1 MPPQDFPFLSRRPVS
16 MFNSFHL
23 ARIAGIGIAVDWSLL
38 VVFLLLFVS
47 LGVGL
52 FPIWHP
58 DWSIGF
64 NLLMA
69 MVAALLFFASVLA
82 HELAHALVGRLRGV
96 PVERITLFIFGGV
109 AHLEREPPTW
119 RADLMISL
127 VGPLTSFLI
136 TGLSLVGVKFVARDL
151 PMDPAYPELFL
162 TSLGPGGTLL
172 LWLGQINLIIAI
184 FNLIPGFP
192 LDGGRVLR
200 ALLWG
205 ATGDLRR
212 ATRRAAQAGQVFS
225 WLLMAAGIAML
236 LNIRVPLLGAGL
248 INGMWVLMI
257 GWFLHTAALMS
268 YQRLLLGESLED
280 VPVSRVMQSRFES
293 VGGDTPI
300 SELVDQ
306 YLLPGGQRAYPVVEG
321 DGFVGLVCLP
331 DVRKIPRED
340 WPRVRVRDIMTPAAG
355 LSGVGPDTSAADA
368 MLTLGRQGVNQLPV
382 LEDGRV
388 RGLVS
393 RENILKLLSLY
404 GDPALA
410 Q

>member
-1 MPPQDFPFLSRRPVS
+1 
-16 MFNSFHL
+16 MFNSFNL

-38 VVFLLLFVS
+38 VVFLLVLAS

-58 DWSIGF
+58 DWGLGF

-69 MVAALLFFASVLA
+69 TVAALLFFASVLA
-82 HELAHALVGRLRGV
+82 HELAHALVGRARGV

-109 AHLEREPPTW
+109 AHLKREPPPW
-119 RADLMISL
+119 RADLLIAL

-136 TGLSLVGVKFVARDL
+136 TALSLYGVKLAARNL

-162 TSLGPGGTLL
+162 ASLGPGGTLL

-200 ALLWG
+200 AVLWG
-205 ATGDLRR
+205 TLGDLRR

-236 LNIRVPLLGAGL
+236 LNIRLPVLGAGL

-268 YQRLLLGESLED
+268 YQRLLLGDSLEE

-293 VGGDTPI
+293 VEGNIPV
-300 SELVDQ
+300 SELVDK
-306 YLLPGGQRAYPVVEG
+306 YLLPGSQRAYPVMEG
-321 DGFVGLVCLP
+321 GGFVGLVCLP
-331 DVRKIPRED
+331 DVRKVSRDD
-340 WPRVRVRDIMTPAAG
+340 WPRARVRDVMTPAAG

-382 LEDGRV
+382 IQDGRV
-388 RGLVS
+388 RGLIS
-393 RENILKLLSLY
+393 RENILQLLSLH